1 MRALAEFIMRGRMQ
15 ATLVVVGS
23 AALPLLFWLSA
34 AAGSLVLLRRGMNDA
49 FGILIWALLPAVTW
63 WVLGDPS
70 ILLIMLGTLLLAQ
83 VLRASGSW
91 IRTLLAS
98 VVLGVVF
105 ALVLGFSPKFGALIQ
120 TIPLPVMGG
129 VSIVVFGLIAVA
141 GAKIWVDNKVDFS
154 QNKNLIVAAITLI
167 LGTGDF
173 TLKFGEFALGGI
185 GTATF
190 GAIILYALLNRKG

>member
-1 MRALAEFIMRGRMQ
+1 MNTAAIRRPGR
-15 ATLVVVGS
+15 
-23 AALPLLFWLSA
+23 
-34 AAGSLVLLRRGMNDA
+34 AAGFTLIELL
-49 FGILIWALLPAVTW
+49 
-63 WVLGDPS
+63 
-70 ILLIMLGTLLLAQ
+70 
-83 VLRASGSW
+83 
-91 IRTLLAS
+91 
-98 VVLGVVF
+98 
-105 ALVLGFSPKFGALIQ
+105 
-120 TIPLPVMGG
+120 
-129 VSIVVFGLIAVA
+129 VVFGLIAVA

>member
-70 ILLIMLGTLLLAQ
+70 ILLIMVGTLLLAQ

-91 IRTLLAS
+91 MRTLLAS

-105 ALVLGFSPKFGALIQ
+105 ALVLGATSGELIEAL
-120 TIPLPVMGG
+120 
-129 VSIVVFGLIAVA
+129 AC
-141 GAKIWVDNKVDFS
+141 
-154 QNKNLIVAAITLI
+154 
-167 LGTGDF
+167 
-173 TLKFGEFALGGI
+173 
-185 GTATF
+185 
-190 GAIILYALLNRKG
+190 

>member
-1 MRALAEFIMRGRMQ
+1 MKPTETILAALRWRYATKQFDPSKKIDEATWQALAQ
-15 ATLVVVGS
+15 AGWPPADERARERTATVIASGIGVYLVAQAS
-23 AALPLLFWLSA
+23 PTPLRYML
-34 AAGSLVLLRRGMNDA
+34 
-49 FGILIWALLPAVTW
+49 AVPF
-63 WVLGDPS
+63 LKD
-70 ILLIMLGTLLLAQ
+70 LLIP
-83 VLRASGSW
+83 
-91 IRTLLAS
+91 
-98 VVLGVVF
+98 LGVVGF
-105 ALVLGFSPKFGALIQ
+105 VAFGVLVITGASNAVNLTDGLDGLAIG
-120 TIPLPVMGG
+120 PVIMA
-129 VSIVVFGLIAVA
+129 SVVFGLIAVA